1 MKLRNY
7 FFGALACLA
16 LASCSSDDDAIDS
29 GQNGQAGEQ
38 GYVAVKLVMPGSQ
51 TSAWDNTDNGVNYTS
66 GTDDETAVKDIT
78 FFIYGS
84 DGNQVQTPITYTHS
98 SGSTYKPSDTSL
110 GDITYPSTGSTPST
124 PGTIDKFTDITI
136 LLKDKTASQIAVV
149 INWPYDASV
158 VKGELTLTQLIDK
171 TGNLNGCGTGG
182 QFVMSNSVY
191 LDNSKKP
198 VYATPI
204 AGHVYYHAD
213 LANAEAL
220 AKDNP
225 VKIPV
230 ERVLARV
237 DFGYESPI
245 SYTDN
250 DKITVTYY
258 DGTEQ
263 KTKDITIKPYITGWW
278 LHNTANDS
286 YLVKHISDYS
296 WGTTWTNWNDQTN
309 MRSYWANMLSTTHK
323 TYSYGAANMNNKY
336 CYENTDATSHTT
348 LMVAATLMQKTAES
362 PETWSQLDLVQYLNY
377 NFLTKADFMTYIV
390 GYLKDLGYTKDDG
403 SVIDPNCF
411 TFIYNDNKN
420 TTTLDYDWQTKLGI
434 ASGVTLKKNGEA
446 ATQTTLE
453 SDVIIF
459 KYYNKGQTYYFKK
472 IQHNPDVEDTKYGI
486 VRNHLYKVT
495 ITGITGLGTP
505 VPNPEDTPPTPP
517 TDPTPD
523 PTPDP
528 TWPTDPTPT
537 DPDPDQPLDPE
548 TPTNDHS
555 AIAAQIMILKYRVVE
570 QNIGLD
576 NKQE

>member
-51 TSAWDNTDNGVNYTS
+51 TRAWDNTDNADNYTS
-66 GTDDETAVKDIT
+66 GTANETAVNDIT

-84 DGNQVQTPITYTHS
+84 DGNQVQTPITYTYSGSDNKYTSDDGKSDDIIYPS
-98 SGSTYKPSDTSL
+98 SGTK
-110 GDITYPSTGSTPST
+110 PST

-149 INWPYDASV
+149 INWPYGSSV
-158 VKGELTLTQLIDK
+158 VKGDLTLSQLREQ
-171 TGNLNGCGTGG
+171 TGTLNGCGAGG

-191 LDNSKKP
+191 LDDSKNP

-220 AKDNP
+220 AKANP

-237 DFGYESPI
+237 DFGYESTI

-250 DKITVTYY
+250 QAITVTYY
-258 DGTEQ
+258 EGTVQ

-296 WGTTWTNWNDQTN
+296 WGTTWDNWNDKAN
-309 MRSYWANMLSTTHK
+309 MRSYWATIPTTTHK
-323 TYSYGAANMNNKY
+323 TYRYGAANMNNKY
-336 CYENTDATSHTT
+336 CYENTHSTSHTT
-348 LMVAATLMQKTAES
+348 LMVAATLMQEVTS
-362 PETWSQLDLVQYLNY
+362 GTWEKLDLVQYLNY
-377 NFLTKADFMTYIV
+377 NFLTSGDFMTYIV
-390 GYLKDLGYTKDDG
+390 GYLKDLGYTKSDD
-403 SVIDPNCF
+403 SSIDANCF
-411 TFIYNDNKN
+411 TFIYNDNNN
-420 TTTLDYDWQTKLGI
+420 TTKLDQDWKTKLGI
-434 ASGVTLKKNGEA
+434 ASGVTLKKNGA
-446 ATQTTLE
+446 AADQATLE

-472 IQHNPDVEDTKYGI
+472 IQHNPDVANTTYGI
-486 VRNHLYKVT
+486 VRNHLYKVS
-495 ITGITGLGTP
+495 ITGISGLGTP
-505 VPNPEDTPPTPP
+505 VPNPEDTPTTPTV
-517 TDPTPD
+517 PTPD
-523 PTPDP
+523 PTDPTNP
-528 TWPTDPTPT
+528 TWPTDPTPGST
-537 DPDPDQPLDPE
+537 DPDQPLDPE